1 MNPIQTFLDKGNSIS
16 LNFDHVL
23 SRYLLERTGSGP
35 FTFIQ
40 VGAFDGVTC
49 DPLRKYL
56 VKYPWTGVMLEPQ
69 PQAFGKLAALYKGRD
84 DISIMNA
91 AINESNG
98 EADLYVVEND
108 ALPEWARGM
117 ASFDEQNIL
126 KHADALPGLAGS
138 IQKSRIK
145 TVSFEQLL
153 ADHQFTRVNLL
164 QIDTEGFDAEVLKLF
179 PFSKI
184 KPVIIHFESKHIP
197 VARLENALARL
208 ADLGYAIARDGQEDM
223 MAVLRE
229 Q

>member
-1 MNPIQTFLDKGNSIS
+1 METGNSLS

-23 SRYLLERTGSGP
+23 SQYLLDRAGTNP

-69 PQAFGKLAALYKGRD
+69 PIAFGKLSALYMGKEE
-84 DISIMNA
+84 ISILNA
-91 AINESNG
+91 AISMDNG

-108 ALPEWARGM
+108 VFPEWARGM
-117 ASFDEQNIL
+117 ASFDEHNIR
-126 KHADALPGLAGS
+126 KHSDALPGLAGS
-138 IQKSRIK
+138 IKKTRIK

-153 ADHQFTRVNLL
+153 ADHQFSRIDLL

-179 PFSKI
+179 PFGKI
-184 KPVIIHFESKHIP
+184 KPEIIHFESKHIP
-197 VARLENALARL
+197 AVQLESTLTRL
-208 ADLGYAIARDGQEDM
+208 ANFGYALARDGQEDM

-229 Q
+229 QKNGRQ